1 MTEVNQVTVVRQDL
15 CRGVVVLLTGRF
27 EIINDFGGQRRG
39 TPLALIFGEQGEC
52 GRFDFCGSNSGVSQ
66 TPSGP
71 YVRSDIF
78 HKFNPQYKKKK
89 RESIAG

>member
-15 CRGVVVLLTGRF
+15 GGSIMILLAGRF
-27 EIINDFGGQRRG
+27 KIINDFGGQRRG

-66 TPSGP
+66 TASGA

-78 HKFNPQYKKKK
+78 HKFNPPYSNTK